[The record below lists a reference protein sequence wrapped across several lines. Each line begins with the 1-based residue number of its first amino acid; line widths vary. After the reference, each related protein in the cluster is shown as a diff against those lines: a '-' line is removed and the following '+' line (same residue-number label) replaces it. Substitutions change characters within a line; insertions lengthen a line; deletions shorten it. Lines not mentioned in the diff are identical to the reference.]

1 MLLLG
6 SIFVLLAGAFMLF
19 APDAFYELTESWK
32 NDCASGPSDG
42 YRLYTRVGGGIFA
55 LVGVIGLVVFFLAP

>member
-32 NDCASGPSDG
+32 NGSASGPATVC
-42 YRLYTRVGGGIFA
+42 TRASAGAFSRWA
-55 LVGVIGLVVFFLAP
+55 A